1 MQTRASNQE
10 AIDGLEGHNVFGVVR
25 FDAAT
30 VEDANGLRFIS
41 DLARQP
47 LPDGRVGKIDLVG
60 GQSEMVQ
67 RLCEV
72 FLEELPQ
79 SIHNMT
85 TAMREGDAAA
95 QEESAHSLKGA
106 AGVVCAARL
115 RELVIELEVAGRE
128 GRTSP
133 QKLEC
138 FEEVAEATEAEL
150 RAYLASESLGT

>member
-1 MQTRASNQE
+1 MQGILGKPFRQSDLFSA
-10 AIDGLEGHNVFGVVR
+10 
-25 FDAAT
+25 
-30 VEDANGLRFIS
+30 IS
-41 DLARQP
+41 DMLA
-47 LPDGRVGKIDLVG
+47 GRGAFAGQDEKSVTEAYPIFSVESALDLVG